1 MKKREEGYV
10 LLYVVIVITLLSVLA
25 MTICTI
31 SLRNLQGQQASLE
44 RTRQLYAAEGKI
56 ERFVANV
63 QDSGVAQPP
72 SEDPYSGFSNLVDAL
87 GSAPGLGLGN
97 LPEWGSGG
105 GVLIVTA
112 VEGTVSV
119 SAELLFRLT
128 VTEVTEGETGETGE
142 PEGQPSGE
150 YQITAISVTYLSYTI
165 DSVESTSE

>member
-31 SLRNLQGQQASLE
+31 SLRNLQSQQASLE

-63 QDSGVAQPP
+63 QGSGVAQPP
-72 SEDPYSGFSNLVDAL
+72 SEDPYSGFSSLVDAL
-87 GSAPGLGLGN
+87 GSDPSLELGN
-97 LPEWGSGG
+97 LPEWESGSG
-105 GVLIVTA
+105 VLTVTA
-112 VEGTVSV
+112 VEGTTSV

-128 VTEVTEGETGETGE
+128 VTEVTEEENGETGE
-142 PEGQPSGE
+142 PEGQPSGK